1 MEQEIIRIPE
11 KGATYYYVRADIGT
25 GRFIIMSSTWSGSF
39 FSQSRLA
46 KGNVFC
52 TMEEA
57 KEVADLCNRRL
68 TKIQSSQSRV
78 LKI

>member
-11 KGATYYYVRADIGT
+11 KGTTYYYIIADVGK
-25 GRFIIMSSTWSGSF
+25 GQFVVLSSTWSGSF

-46 KGNVFC
+46 RGNMFN

-57 KEVADLCNRRL
+57 KEVADLCNKRL
-68 TKIQSSQSRV
+68 RKIQLTQDRV

>member
-1 MEQEIIRIPE
+1 MQQEVIRIPE
-11 KGATYYYVRADIGT
+11 KGAVYYYVRAEMGT
-25 GRFIIMSSTWSGSF
+25 KKFIVMSSTWSGSF
-39 FSQSRLA
+39 FSQARLA

-52 TMEEA
+52 TMEESE
-57 KEVADLCNRRL
+57 EVADLCNRRL